1 MEKNTVVQ
9 PCKMLIIGGSAGSLD
24 VLLEMFPRLKSS
36 ITATIVLVLHRK
48 NSSEIMLKELIAT
61 KTKLDVR
68 EIEDKEVIQKST
80 IYIVPGDY
88 HLLIEKSG
96 HFSLDVSEKVNYSR
110 PSIDVTFES
119 AALAYGAALTCILLS
134 GANTDGSAG
143 AKIVKER
150 GGVVIAQRPD
160 TAVVSIMPEAMI
172 EHVQPQYVF
181 DIKEM
186 VEYINLL

>member
-1 MEKNTVVQ
+1 MIH
-9 PCKMLIIGGSAGSLD
+9 PCKMLVIGGSAGSLD
-24 VLLEMFPRLKSS
+24 ALLEIIPHLKPS
-36 ITATIVLVLHRK
+36 ISTPIVLVLHRK
-48 NSSEIMLKELIAT
+48 NSTDIMLTELITA
-61 KTKLDVR
+61 KTKLAVK
-68 EIEDKEVIQKST
+68 EIDDKEAIQPST

-96 HFSLDVSEKVNYSR
+96 HFSLDFSEKINFSR

-119 AALAYGAALTCILLS
+119 VALVYGPELTCILLS

-172 EHVQPQYVF
+172 EHVQPEYVF